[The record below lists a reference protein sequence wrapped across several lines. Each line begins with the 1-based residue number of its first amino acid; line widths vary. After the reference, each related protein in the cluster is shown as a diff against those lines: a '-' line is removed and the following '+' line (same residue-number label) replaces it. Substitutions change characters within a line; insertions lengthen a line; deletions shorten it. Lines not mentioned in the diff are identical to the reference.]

1 MTTQN
6 VDLTGLLS
14 TIKKANEVKEVEE
27 VQEKEAKRSY
37 RELASVLF
45 CEDEEFAI
53 KEDDTYL
60 LKTLKQALI
69 DGGYSYGDFLGKER
83 ITYSTFYA
91 MRDGKKINIEMFE
104 RFMRIAG
111 LKFDIVFTK
120 EGEDVGD

>member
-1 MTTQN
+1 MTTQK

-14 TIKKANEVKEVEE
+14 TIQKVNEDKEVEE
-27 VQEKEAKRSY
+27 VQEREAKRSY

-60 LKTLKQALI
+60 LQTLKHALI
-69 DGGYSYGDFLGKER
+69 SGGYSYGDFLGKER

-111 LKFDIVFTK
+111 LKFVIIFAK
-120 EGEDVGD
+120 EGEKVDD